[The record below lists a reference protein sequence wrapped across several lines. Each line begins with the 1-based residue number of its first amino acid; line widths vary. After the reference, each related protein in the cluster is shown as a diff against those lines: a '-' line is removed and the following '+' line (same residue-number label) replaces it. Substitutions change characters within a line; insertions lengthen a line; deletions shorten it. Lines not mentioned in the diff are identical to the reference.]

1 MDEFVR
7 SRIDAWLARRVKDQ
21 AVNEYD
27 SLAACVGTALGNIRG
42 ENQDRAAIVRF
53 TSERQSRSFLL
64 FAVCDGLGGMQ
75 DGARCA
81 RLALAEVVSVLVRY
95 DGPDSKVRL
104 LHAVSSANTLLTNEY
119 RGRGGTTLSA
129 VLVAANGQAWGAN
142 VGDSRIYQYTPN
154 RKCKQISVDDT
165 IAGQIQYLRGLSSME
180 IDRTHF
186 SDHLAQYI
194 GIGEELEP
202 HSFEIDI
209 STLESHYLLTSD
221 GAHGAV
227 SSALTGL
234 AIHAPSSAELVRR
247 ILHLS
252 KWTGGYDNASAVAF
266 GPIPKIALSVER
278 PLNRDLIELWDPY
291 SKLDLVVPTQAYV
304 DRKPKM
310 DSNRAGEASVHQSV
324 AKKKRAPKKKK
335 KTVQQKPE
343 QANEEPIKE
352 TPEQPQLDIAV
363 FNDVGVID
371 KKLD

>member
-1 MDEFVR
+1 
-7 SRIDAWLARRVKDQ
+7 
-21 AVNEYD
+21 
-27 SLAACVGTALGNIRG
+27 
-42 ENQDRAAIVRF
+42 
-53 TSERQSRSFLL
+53 
-64 FAVCDGLGGMQ
+64 
-75 DGARCA
+75 
-81 RLALAEVVSVLVRY
+81 
-95 DGPDSKVRL
+95 
-104 LHAVSSANTLLTNEY
+104 
-119 RGRGGTTLSA
+119 
-129 VLVAANGQAWGAN
+129 
-142 VGDSRIYQYTPN
+142 
-154 RKCKQISVDDT
+154 
-165 IAGQIQYLRGLSSME
+165 ME

-221 GAHGAV
+221 GAHGPV